1 MLRQIAILVVTPAPV
16 SNAPWLDQLFDQ
28 ERHVLTQTGLLTLA
42 MDMPCRRGSP
52 TLQRVWAETLD
63 DVREADLVDN
73 TIARLDALARI
84 GPLTIV
90 TNGGA
95 WRDWPALKLAALRS
109 GSDLGV
115 LAPLQPEPGYFM
127 GEKRAELVDLALWIG
142 SDTGFTA
149 TTETVSPPSLAE
161 KDDLLVAKT
170 VRLYRAFLRF
180 LTITGR
186 MSAAVYENADVGIDH
201 EVRRLRNKSKN
212 RRSR

>member
-1 MLRQIAILVVTPAPV
+1 MLRQIAVLVVTPAPL
-16 SNAPWLDQLFDQ
+16 SHAPWLDRLFDQ

-42 MDMPCRRGSP
+42 MDMPCRRGGP

-63 DVREADLVDN
+63 DFREADLVDN
-73 TIARLDALARI
+73 TIARLDGLARV

-95 WRDWPALKLAALRS
+95 LRDWPALKLAALRG

-142 SDTGFTA
+142 SDSGFSATA
-149 TTETVSPPSLAE
+149 EPVSPPSLAE
-161 KDDLLVAKT
+161 KDDLIVAKT

-180 LTITGR
+180 LAVTGR

-201 EVRRLRNKSKN
+201 EVRRLRNKTKN